1 VKGIEQT
8 KILLT
13 EQLVLLLQE
22 IVQWQ
27 IEVVYKKDYSSR
39 YDRQHFILRL
49 LYEKIPGCW

>member
-1 VKGIEQT
+1 MKGIEQT

-49 LYEKIPGCW
+49 LYEKIPGC